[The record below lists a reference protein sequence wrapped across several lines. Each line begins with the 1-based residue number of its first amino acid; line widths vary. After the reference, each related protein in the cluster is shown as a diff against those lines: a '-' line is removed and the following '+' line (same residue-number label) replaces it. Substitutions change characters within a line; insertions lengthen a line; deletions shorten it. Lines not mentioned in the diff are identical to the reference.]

1 MDSEY
6 RGGFGMTEQVFNSQ
20 TVEEA
25 PFSVQTWEREALSHF
40 KALLRI
46 PTVNPPGNERPAAA
60 YIAGVLEA
68 SGIATTI
75 LESAPQRANLIAR
88 LEGDG
93 SAKPL
98 LLAGHTD
105 VVPVDREHWKHD
117 PFGAVEADGHIW
129 ARGALDMKNMV
140 AMSMMVLLRL
150 KAEGVRLA
158 RDVIFC
164 AVADE
169 EEGCRY
175 GSRFLVDEHPE
186 KVRAEYMIG
195 EVGGFTMYVNG
206 VTLYPIQ
213 VAEKGRV
220 KLRMIARG
228 EPGHGSMPKRDSA
241 VIRLAEA
248 VEKVGKSRLP
258 QHNTPIVE
266 AFLSKLADTQKLP
279 VGMILKLLTQPQVS
293 NLLLDKVIPKGLA
306 ATFYALLHNTASP
319 TILQAGVKLNVIPSE
334 ATCLLDG
341 RLLPGFSGADLVREL
356 RAVTGDAV
364 EFIIDEEAPAVVNPY
379 HTDLYRLIERK
390 IRQHD
395 GAGIPIPYMIPGFT
409 DACQFSR
416 LGTVCY
422 GFSPLQLPKDADYT
436 FSQLFHGHNERVPV
450 EGFLWGLR
458 VLYDTIKTFCQA
470 G

>member
-1 MDSEY
+1 
-6 RGGFGMTEQVFNSQ
+6 MTEQVSSNTQATPS
-20 TVEEA
+20 T
-25 PFSVQTWEREALSHF
+25 FSVEAWERAAVEHF
-40 KALLRI
+40 KALLQI
-46 PTVNPPGNERPAAA
+46 PTINPPGNERPAADYLA
-60 YIAGVLEA
+60 KVLQEQ
-68 SGIATTI
+68 GIASQI
-75 LESAPQRANLIAR
+75 FESAPQRANLVAR
-88 LEGDG
+88 LDGDG

-105 VVPVDREHWKHD
+105 VVPVDREYWKHD
-117 PFGAVEADGHIW
+117 PFGAVEDEGHIW

-140 AMSMMVLLRL
+140 TMSMMVLLRL

-175 GSRFLVDEHPE
+175 GSRFMVEEHPDL
-186 KVRAEYMIG
+186 VRAEYMIG

-206 VTLYPIQ
+206 TTLYPIQ

-241 VIRLAEA
+241 VIKLAEA
-248 VEKVGKSRLP
+248 ITKVGKARLP

-266 AFLSKLADTQKLP
+266 SFLSTLADTQKLP
-279 VGMILKLLTQPQVS
+279 VGVILKLLSQPQVS
-293 NLLLDKVIPKGLA
+293 NLLLERVIPKTLA
-306 ATFYALLHNTASP
+306 GTFYALLHNTVSP
-319 TILQAGVKLNVIPSE
+319 TMLEGSIKLNVIPSE

-356 RAVTGDAV
+356 KAVTGDSV
-364 EFIIDEEAPAVVNPY
+364 EYIIDEEAPAVVNPY

-395 GAGIPIPYMIPGFT
+395 NAGVPIPYMIPGFT

-436 FSQLFHGHNERVPV
+436 FTQLFHGHNERVPV
-450 EGFLWGLR
+450 DGYLWGLR
-458 VLYDTIKTFCQA
+458 VLYDTVKTFCEA
-470 G
+470 A